1 MTNRSSKTC
10 TDLVFELMYDFKP
23 WTFWDLQQTMADKVG
38 QFYGE
43 PTISASIREIR
54 RPSFR
59 KKYKLPDT
67 GEVIIREKRSSG
79 KGYQYR
85 LAPTIINHHRS

>member
-1 MTNRSSKTC
+1 MKSTSNKTC

-23 WTFWDLQQTMADKVG
+23 WTFWDLQQTLANDQGK
-38 QFYGE
+38 FFGE

-59 KKYKLPDT
+59 QKYNLPLS
-67 GEVIIREKRSSG
+67 GEVVVREKRPSG
-79 KGYQYR
+79 KGFQYR